1 MILTELVREEL
12 IKQTEQQ
19 LPITESVLNRFVE
32 EVKNNCDNLAE
43 IPDIISSFLSDNF
56 VQCEICGEYVEQEN
70 VVKTEG
76 WHEYNTCGDV
86 YCINEA
92 IDRANF
98 DPRREWGT
106 Y

>member
-92 IDRANF
+92 VNRANF